1 MTTAVGPDLS
11 DAHLARWRDAAA
23 GGELPAPT
31 RERWQIL
38 RAGVVNLW
46 EFDAAEY
53 WFADGRA
60 QFVGANQSG
69 KSTLMALTTLIMLAG
84 GLDRQYVDTF
94 GQSDKSFRY
103 YVEPTDDARDR
114 RETGAGTN
122 RGWAWVEYGRLGARG
137 PEFYTTLLYAQAK
150 RGVSQLTPVWLICH
164 GTDRVRAGLHLAAG
178 KAVVEPRDLSGVPG
192 LTVCDSGKRYAER
205 LATELF
211 GFADTDRYATV
222 LEMLKVLRT
231 PHLGQRL
238 NPDWFTAQIRAAL
251 PPIARTEV
259 EELAEGWQQLEQ
271 LRRDRDH
278 AAGARDA
285 VAVYLAKAWRPWAD
299 AVQRQHADALLA
311 ASRSVDAASRAVDD
325 ATSALDSARA
335 SSLAEGENT
344 ASLEQA
350 VKHAHAAYE
359 ELLRSD
365 VYRDAAARA
374 ARAEQLTREAG
385 TARTRATA
393 ARAQADRAASETA
406 RAADAHERASS
417 SLAAARAAV
426 SALSQDVASAAARAG
441 LGDSS
446 ASWAAVAD
454 TDRLTAAITARRGRV
469 AVLRKLLRTAA
480 TAVAS
485 ARSAEDAASGA
496 AAELDARA
504 SAASDAAEALT
515 DALQSLSDDLERW
528 AEKLG
533 DTAPA
538 AAVREEWLREVTASA
553 TGPRPRQV
561 LRTLLTTAWLDPVIT
576 PLTERIG
583 TLRAQAAEG
592 DARAAALDADAASLS
607 PTADVTPPAPV
618 DWFRRDRSAAAG
630 APLWRLVDPVDGLDQ
645 DVLDHVEAALAAAG
659 LLDAWITADG
669 TWDPAR
675 DGRDA
680 VAVASGSAGASP
692 LRVAEDA
699 GELAPAVRS
708 VLAAVAYAD
717 PGAPLDP
724 EATVAISGD
733 GRWRTPITAGRA
745 GPAPGGASLLGTAAR
760 AAARR
765 RRVAELRAQADAART
780 AAAEARDAAAAE
792 AQKIAEL
799 RAVAAQAPDDV
810 DVTAAGSA
818 RAAAAVE
825 RDRAEVAHSRAHAA
839 ALTARRRAEEA
850 GTEAATHAAEH
861 GLPAAEDQLDAVVTE
876 LDEASRAVAELR
888 LASTGVTAAERDVAT
903 TAATASAAAAAAA
916 ESDQAAREAAAEA
929 SEAAIHAEEA
939 GESVARDDR
948 DQIERATTLQA
959 RIRSL
964 DKSVTASRARGSEL
978 SAAASSAATALEQR
992 IAARDSALHAR
1003 EAAFVAWSSLHPG
1016 HEDPVALARET
1027 ERTVRPANWP
1037 DTAPE
1042 KAKRVQAAMSRALGN
1057 PLAELRTVLEAS
1069 GGRSAHTVEPDETHD
1084 LPSVAVV
1091 VDASG
1096 AQLSPAEAVTHLDE
1110 LVTALTAAYDGKLD
1124 AMYTELL
1131 ASTFIDHLADR
1142 QKKVVALLA
1151 VVNEVLERH
1160 PTGANRTTLRLRR
1173 HPAEG
1178 QKAGYAILKALESGT
1193 LDSGSAQEHIRTFL
1207 GDRLREAQDAGPAST
1222 QEWLDHLAR
1231 LLDYRT
1237 WFDVVAEFK
1246 VAGSDYKP
1254 LTRQAHGVDSGG
1266 GKVVTLLQPLLA
1278 TLVALYSE
1286 SPQAPRP
1293 LWLDEAFEGVDPA
1306 NRATMLRLLVDFD
1319 LDFLLAGPSALVAA
1333 AQVPAA
1339 AVWIVS
1345 RAPAPTPG
1353 VDLSLMLWA
1362 GKTLEQLPVADHTVQ
1377 ILAQR
1382 RPVDEPLGPDL
1393 FDSLAEADT

>member
-1 MTTAVGPDLS
+1 MPTAVGPEVS
-11 DAHLARWRDAAA
+11 DNALARWRDAAA

-122 RGWAWVEYGRLGARG
+122 RGWAWVEYGRLGPRG

-192 LTVCDSGKRYAER
+192 LSVCDSGKRYAER

-285 VAVYLAKAWRPWAD
+285 VAVYQAKAWRPWVD
-299 AVQRQHADALLA
+299 AVQRLHADAL
-311 ASRSVDAASRAVDD
+311 VAASRAVDASARAVD
-325 ATSALDSARA
+325 AATSALDTARA
-335 SSLAEGENT
+335 EYFAEGQNT

-350 VKHAHAAYE
+350 VKNAHAAYE

-374 ARAEQLTREAG
+374 ARAEQLGREAG
-385 TARTRATA
+385 TAHTRATA
-393 ARAQADRAASETA
+393 ARAQADRAATDAA
-406 RAADAHERASS
+406 RATDAHERASS
-417 SLAAARAAV
+417 SLASARETVAARAEQV
-426 SALSQDVASAAARAG
+426 VSAAARAG
-441 LGDSS
+441 LGST
-446 ASWAAVAD
+446 AAEWAAAGD
-454 TDRLTAAITARRGRV
+454 TDRLTAAVTARRGRV
-469 AVLRKLLRTAA
+469 AVLRKLLRTAV

-485 ARSAEDAASGA
+485 ARSLDDAASLASSELDNRSSA
-496 AAELDARA
+496 AAD
-504 SAASDAAEALT
+504 AASSLT
-515 DALQSLSDDLERW
+515 DALQSLSDELERW

-538 AAVREEWLREVTASA
+538 LSLREDWLREVTEAA
-553 TGPRPRQV
+553 TGARPRQV
-561 LRTLLTTAWLDPVIT
+561 LRTLLTTAWLDPAIT

-583 TLRAQAAEG
+583 TLRAQAR
-592 DARAAALDADAASLS
+592 DLDTRAAALDADAASLDTASDVVS
-607 PTADVTPPAPV
+607 PSPV
-618 DWFRRDRSAAAG
+618 GWTRRDRPTGTGS
-630 APLWRLVDPVDGLDQ
+630 PLWRLVDPAEDLDQ

-675 DGRDA
+675 DGRDT
-680 VAVASGSAGASP
+680 VAVARGSSGASI

-699 GELAPAVRS
+699 GELGDSVRS
-708 VLAAVAYAD
+708 VLAAIAYAE
-717 PGAPLDP
+717 PGAPLDR

-733 GRWRTPITAGRA
+733 GRWRTPLTAGQA
-745 GPAPGGASLLGTAAR
+745 GPAPEGASLLGTAAR
-760 AAARR
+760 DAARR
-765 RRVAELRAQADAART
+765 RRL
-780 AAAEARDAAAAE
+780 AE
-792 AQKIAEL
+792 AQTQAAALRSEAANLRAEADVLSTRIAEL
-799 RAVAAQAPDDV
+799 RDTAAQAPDDADAV
-810 DVTAAGSA
+810 AAGSA
-818 RAAAAVE
+818 RAAATAE

-850 GTEAATHAAEH
+850 GTEAATHADQE
-861 GLPAAEDQLDAVVTE
+861 GLPAAEDQLDAVVTD
-876 LDEASRAVAELR
+876 LDEASRTVAELR
-888 LASTGVTAAERDVAT
+888 LAYTGVTAAERDLAT
-903 TAATASAAAAAAA
+903 TATTASAAATAAA
-916 ESDQAAREAAAEA
+916 ESDRAAREAAAEA
-929 SEAAIHAEEA
+929 AEAAIHAEEA

-948 DQIERATTLQA
+948 DQIDRAATLQA
-959 RIRSL
+959 RIREL
-964 DKSVTASRARGSEL
+964 DKSVAASRETGLRL
-978 SAAASSAATALEQR
+978 SAAASSAATTLEQR
-992 IAARDSALHAR
+992 QAAWDSAVRARDAA
-1003 EAAFVAWSSLHPG
+1003 EAAWVALHPG
-1016 HEDPVALARET
+1016 GVDPHEVV
-1027 ERTVRPANWP
+1027 RTVKPANWP

-1096 AQLSPAEAVTHLDE
+1096 AQLSPADAVTHLDE

-1142 QKKVVALLA
+1142 QKKVVALLE
-1151 VVNEVLERH
+1151 VVNRVLERH

-1207 GDRLREAQDAGPAST
+1207 GDRLREAQDAGPGST
-1222 QEWLDHLAR
+1222 EEWLDHLAR

-1382 RPVDEPLGPDL
+1382 RPMDEPLGPDL
-1393 FDSLAEADT
+1393 FDSLAEVDG